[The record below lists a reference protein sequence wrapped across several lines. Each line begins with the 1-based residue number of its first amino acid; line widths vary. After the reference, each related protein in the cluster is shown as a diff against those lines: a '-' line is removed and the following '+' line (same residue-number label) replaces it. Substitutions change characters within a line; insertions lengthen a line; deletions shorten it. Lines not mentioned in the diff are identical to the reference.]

1 MRNIRLI
8 IAYDGTDF
16 HGWQRQ
22 PGLPTVQECLEAA
35 IQKLV
40 GMPVELWGSG
50 RPDAGAHASRQVA
63 NFKTASPIPCANL
76 LKALND
82 FLPPTVRVR
91 DAREV
96 ADGFHARYDARSKP
110 YRSGVLESP
119 VCPPFIW
126 RFVCHHPYPLDHR
139 SMAEA
144 AKFVEGEHDFTSFA
158 AVAGGGEIPTLP
170 TGQEQAG
177 EDSALAQARR
187 ALPYRFGKRPVG
199 DGSRSM
205 VRTIFSSR
213 LVWRPRTSLLIYEVR
228 GSGFLHHMVRNIVGT
243 LLEVGRGKLA
253 PRDLLRIL
261 EARDRTQAGPTAPAQ
276 GLCLVKVE
284 Y

>member
-8 IAYDGTDF
+8 IAYDGSDF

-50 RPDAGAHASRQVA
+50 RTDAGAHASRQVA

-96 ADGFHARYDARSKP
+96 ADGFHARYDARSKT
-110 YRSGVLESP
+110 YRYRVLESP

-139 SMAEA
+139 SMAAA
-144 AKFVEGEHDFTSFA
+144 AKFVDGAPRNRTGHAHA
-158 AVAGGGEIPTLP
+158 ARSAPHSRSPRPHTGRSDGGG
-170 TGQEQAG
+170 AG
-177 EDSALAQARR
+177 A
-187 ALPYRFGKRPVG
+187 V
-199 DGSRSM
+199 
-205 VRTIFSSR
+205 
-213 LVWRPRTSLLIYEVR
+213 
-228 GSGFLHHMVRNIVGT
+228 SG
-243 LLEVGRGKLA
+243 
-253 PRDLLRIL
+253 
-261 EARDRTQAGPTAPAQ
+261 
-276 GLCLVKVE
+276 
-284 Y
+284 